1 MDHSGGI
8 RASLAG
14 RYASALFA
22 LADEQ
27 KQIDTVAASLDKL
40 AAALDASA
48 DFRGLL
54 TSPVLS
60 RSTSEKAVAAVAASL
75 ALGTLTSNILGVLA
89 NNRRLAQLP
98 AVIRAFRTLTA
109 RHRGEVSA
117 EVTSAHPLSDAQLD
131 ALKTKLK
138 ARVGRDVA
146 VTTHVDPAILGGLVV
161 KVGSQMID
169 SSIRTKLNAMSQAM
183 KG

>member
-1 MDHSGGI
+1 
-8 RASLAG
+8 LAG
-14 RYASALFA
+14 RYATALFA

-27 KQIDTVAASLDKL
+27 KTIDIVSASLDKV
-40 AAALDASA
+40 AATVDESA

-60 RSTSEKAVAAVAASL
+60 RSVSEKAVAAVAASL
-75 ALGTLTSNILGVLA
+75 ELDTLTSNILGVLA
-89 NNRRLAQLP
+89 SNRRLAQLP

-109 RHRGEVSA
+109 RHRGEMTA

-146 VTTHVDPAILGGLVV
+146 VTSHVDPAILGGLVV